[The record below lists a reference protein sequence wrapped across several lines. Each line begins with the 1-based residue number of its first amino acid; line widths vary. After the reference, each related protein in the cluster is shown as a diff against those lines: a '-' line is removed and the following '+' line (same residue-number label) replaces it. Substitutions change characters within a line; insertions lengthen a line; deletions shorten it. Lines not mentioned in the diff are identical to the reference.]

1 MENVAHWSLARE
13 CVEEIATREA
23 DENGARVAKECHSD
37 RQAPKTLPH
46 QEEWTT
52 HLRAALRVPLFG
64 LSIQNRV
71 KQRLRGGKK

>member
-64 LSIQNRV
+64 YHCSLPE
-71 KQRLRGGKK
+71 KKT